1 MKSEDILHREQFV
14 NQTVKIIEKLSQ
26 NSASTSFAINGTWGS
41 GKSFVLDLLEDKLC
55 NLVTAEKEYCIIR
68 YNCWEND
75 YYDEPLLALIS
86 STITSIWKKLH
97 MLPQT
102 EKTSAI
108 KGVLKATID
117 SLITL
122 SATIIKEKTGIEL
135 DNAIELVRKGIEY
148 GDDEFKEITK
158 NDKNYYLKNN
168 LIKLAASLNRLS
180 TKCNIV
186 IIVDELDRCL
196 PEYAIKVLERLH
208 HLTSHGQIKIVTIV
222 SIDKEQLI
230 ASFNKIFGYKNP
242 EKYLEKFFSFELVLN
257 NGRLSVKFW
266 EKYHEYLN
274 MFDKSAL
281 SFNEPVDEFIKL
293 ILDGITIR
301 KQEQIVHKAMLVH
314 NLLDIGT
321 EDYVFLCMELLL
333 AVNKY
338 EYFNKITYSNSR
350 RDTAKAI
357 NNIFS
362 FPANESMPKSLLKL
376 REKVNNSGIYTPR
389 DMPGVYCVPKD
400 IKLYAAIALAWTRLF
415 GVKLIEIR
423 QGVSNS
429 EYNHIVADTQK
440 LKSFQN
446 LLGYLH

>member
-1 MKSEDILHREQFV
+1 M
-14 NQTVKIIEKLSQ
+14 
-26 NSASTSFAINGTWGS
+26 
-41 GKSFVLDLLEDKLC
+41 
-55 NLVTAEKEYCIIR
+55 
-68 YNCWEND
+68 
-75 YYDEPLLALIS
+75 
-86 STITSIWKKLH
+86 
-97 MLPQT
+97 
-102 EKTSAI
+102 
-108 KGVLKATID
+108 
-117 SLITL
+117 
-122 SATIIKEKTGIEL
+122 
-135 DNAIELVRKGIEY
+135 
-148 GDDEFKEITK
+148 
-158 NDKNYYLKNN
+158 
-168 LIKLAASLNRLS
+168 
-180 TKCNIV
+180 
-186 IIVDELDRCL
+186 
-196 PEYAIKVLERLH
+196 
-208 HLTSHGQIKIVTIV
+208 
-222 SIDKEQLI
+222 
-230 ASFNKIFGYKNP
+230 
-242 EKYLEKFFSFELVLN
+242 
-257 NGRLSVKFW
+257 KFW

>member
-1 MKSEDILHREQFV
+1 M
-14 NQTVKIIEKLSQ
+14 
-26 NSASTSFAINGTWGS
+26 
-41 GKSFVLDLLEDKLC
+41 
-55 NLVTAEKEYCIIR
+55 
-68 YNCWEND
+68 
-75 YYDEPLLALIS
+75 
-86 STITSIWKKLH
+86 
-97 MLPQT
+97 
-102 EKTSAI
+102 
-108 KGVLKATID
+108 
-117 SLITL
+117 
-122 SATIIKEKTGIEL
+122 
-135 DNAIELVRKGIEY
+135 
-148 GDDEFKEITK
+148 
-158 NDKNYYLKNN
+158 
-168 LIKLAASLNRLS
+168 AASLNRLS

-230 ASFNKIFGYKNP
+230 ASINKIFGYKNP